1 MTEQISVFK
10 TMEGETKSMTA
21 YDAALARWPVPYE
34 ERYLPTRFGTTHLIV
49 SGPADAE
56 PIIFLHG
63 QDSCAISWIDNIP
76 AFSKE
81 FRAYAIDTL
90 GDIGKSRPVRQLDSR
105 EDYAGWLLEILDG
118 LGIEKAGLIGLSYGG
133 FLATNFALAHPARVS
148 RVALLAPGIP
158 NFGPPTLQWA
168 NYGLPMMF
176 LPSQFTVSRFLNGAS
191 TKGYS
196 HEDPVHQQMIIGL
209 MNMRKLSFMR
219 PVFTD
224 GELKGMTV
232 PVLLLL
238 GDHEIMY
245 EPRKAL
251 DLAAGLIPG
260 LQAELIPDAGHILNS
275 DQPKLVNARIL
286 EFFQA

>member
-1 MTEQISVFK
+1 MTEQLSVFK
-10 TMEGETKSMTA
+10 TLEGETKTMTA

-34 ERYLPTRFGTTHLIV
+34 ARDLSTRFGTTHLIV

-63 QDSCAISWIDNIP
+63 QDSCAISWIYNMP
-76 AFSKE
+76 ALSQE

-90 GDIGKSRPVRQLDSR
+90 GDIGKSRPTRQPESR
-105 EDYAGWLLEILDG
+105 EEYAAWLLEILDQ
-118 LGIEKAGLIGLSYGG
+118 LEIEKAGLVGLSYGG
-133 FLATNFALAHPARVS
+133 FLAMNFALAHPERVS
-148 RVALLAPGIP
+148 RMVLLAPGIP

-168 NYGLPMMF
+168 NYGMPMMF

-196 HEDPVHQQMIIGL
+196 QEDPVHQQMIIGL

-219 PVFTD
+219 PAFTD
-224 GELKGMTV
+224 AELRGIAV
-232 PVLLLL
+232 PALLLL
-238 GDHEIMY
+238 GDREIMY

-251 DLAAGLIPG
+251 DLAAGLIPN
-260 LQAELIPDAGHILNS
+260 LQAELIPDAGHMLNG

>member
-1 MTEQISVFK
+1 
-10 TMEGETKSMTA
+10 
-21 YDAALARWPVPYE
+21 
-34 ERYLPTRFGTTHLIV
+34 
-49 SGPADAE
+49 
-56 PIIFLHG
+56 
-63 QDSCAISWIDNIP
+63 
-76 AFSKE
+76 
-81 FRAYAIDTL
+81 
-90 GDIGKSRPVRQLDSR
+90 
-105 EDYAGWLLEILDG
+105 
-118 LGIEKAGLIGLSYGG
+118 
-133 FLATNFALAHPARVS
+133 
-148 RVALLAPGIP
+148 
-158 NFGPPTLQWA
+158 
-168 NYGLPMMF
+168 
-176 LPSQFTVSRFLNGAS
+176 
-191 TKGYS
+191 
-196 HEDPVHQQMIIGL
+196 MIIGL